1 MGQSRSDTNFVA
13 ASITSSAD
21 FTRTGNFLHP
31 GERNILTSSFKVSCN
46 YELLRAYCFPY
57 RLRTIQSSYTIIIE
71 ISFHQTYF

>member
-57 RLRTIQSSYTIIIE
+57 RLRSIQSSYTVIIE
-71 ISFHQTYF
+71 ISFHQTYS